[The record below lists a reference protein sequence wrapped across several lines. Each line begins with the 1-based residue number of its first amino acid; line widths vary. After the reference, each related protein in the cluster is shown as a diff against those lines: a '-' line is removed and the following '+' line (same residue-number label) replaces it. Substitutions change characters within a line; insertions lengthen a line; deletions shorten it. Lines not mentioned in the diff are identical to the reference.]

1 MALRLVTP
9 TDGPAPS
16 RSAPAGS
23 PRSAIAALVQRADA
37 QLRAHDVDGWRVT
50 FDGAGEIADVHGRYV
65 ARRALLDA
73 LLAVRGLNAPTLADA
88 YLTGARAACDV
99 LDEDVREPQLLNTA
113 GILFFEL
120 GATAAAEALFHGA
133 GRLDPDLEHLAGNL
147 AACKRRRKAGN
158 QTLQGLP
165 PHVLR
170 ELRTLGPR
178 AQRLAR
184 AATPATGLTLS
195 LCMIVKDEE
204 AMLPKCLASVRDY
217 VDEIIVVDTGSRDR
231 TVEIAQELGAKV
243 LHHEWTGDF
252 SAARNVSFEAATGDW
267 MMFLDADE
275 VLVEGDGPKLRA
287 LTGKVWR
294 EALFLVET
302 NHTGDLEDG
311 MSVNHNALRIFR
323 NRPEYRFKDRI
334 HEQIAWA
341 LPNIPERLEVSGVRI
356 EHYGYLGVVREG
368 KEKSTRN
375 IELLERQ
382 VAEGGD
388 SPFLHFNLGSEYGAL
403 ADQEKALEHFRA
415 AWARLESDPGRTRY
429 GFYPSFCARFVKALH
444 LCGHCD
450 EALATGDRFLAELPG
465 FSDIV
470 FEQAWALRHA
480 GRSDAAVAR
489 FERAIEMGDA
499 PSKYSAAVG
508 AGTFLARTALAD
520 LLLGRGD
527 AERAAEHLRRCLED
541 HPRFI
546 GAVEPYARV
555 LLRLGR
561 SPAETVAE
569 VHALAPELTPGA
581 RFLLA
586 VPLYEAGATAEA
598 EAELRLVLAAQPG
611 GQPARL
617 ALAEAL
623 LSQRRFAEAAEEA
636 QRIPADAPIAPLVAR
651 TLLFARLADPAAGAD
666 DIDGALDYAQRAG
679 LPPAERAAFA
689 AWRSGEPAPGSVPA
703 AAAPLLATM
712 LEALARLEDFDGFE
726 RLAGVAEALALPWRE
741 RRELMAGVYLRRGFL
756 DSACEEWI
764 QSVEREGA
772 DRRAML
778 GLATIAE
785 LRGLPEDA
793 AVFRAEAEGLA
804 A

>member
-9 TDGPAPS
+9 ADGPAIRPTT
-16 RSAPAGS
+16 SAS
-23 PRSAIAALVQRADA
+23 PRASIAALVGRADA
-37 QLRAHDVDGWRVT
+37 QLHARDLDGWRAT
-50 FDGAGEIADVHGRYV
+50 FDGAAELDDVHARYV

-73 LLAVRGLNAPTLADA
+73 MLAVKGLNAPALADT
-88 YLTGARAACDV
+88 YLAGARAVCAV
-99 LDEDVREPQLLNTA
+99 LEENVREPQLLNTA

-120 GATAAAEALFHGA
+120 GATGAAEALFHGA
-133 GRLDPDLEHLAGNL
+133 GRLDPDLEHLSGNL
-147 AACKRRRKAGN
+147 AACKRRRKAN
-158 QTLQGLP
+158 VTLQGLP

-170 ELRTLGPR
+170 ELRTLGPH
-178 AQRLAR
+178 AQKLAR
-184 AATPATGLTLS
+184 GATPATGLTLS

-204 AMLPKCLASVRDY
+204 AMLPKCLASVRDH
-217 VDEIIVVDTGSRDR
+217 VDEIVVVDTGSTDR
-231 TVEIAQELGAKV
+231 TVEIAHEHGAKV

-252 SAARNVSFEAATGDW
+252 SEARNVSFDAATGDW
-267 MMFLDADE
+267 LMYLDADE
-275 VLVEGDGPKLRA
+275 VLVDGDGPKLRA

-294 EALFLVET
+294 EALFFVET

-311 MSVNHNALRIFR
+311 MSVNHNALRVFR

-334 HEQIAWA
+334 HEQIAYA
-341 LPNIPERLEVSGVRI
+341 LPDIPERLEVTSVRI

-368 KEKSTRN
+368 KEKSARN
-375 IELLERQ
+375 IELLEKQ

-388 SPFLHFNLGSEYGAL
+388 SPFLHFNLGSEYGAVNEH
-403 ADQEKALEHFRA
+403 EKALEHFRA
-415 AWARLESDPGRTRY
+415 AWARMEHDPGRTRY
-429 GFYPSFCARFVKALH
+429 GFYPSFCARHVKSLH
-444 LCGHCD
+444 LCGHFD
-450 EALATGDRFLAELPG
+450 EALTTGDRVLAELPG
-465 FSDIV
+465 FTDIV
-470 FEQAWALRHA
+470 FEQAWALRHQ
-480 GRSDAAVAR
+480 GKGDEAVAR
-489 FERAIEMGDA
+489 FEQAIAMGDA

-508 AGTFLARTALAD
+508 AGSFLARTALSD

-527 AERAAEHLRRCLED
+527 AAGAAEHLRRCLED

-546 GAVEPYARV
+546 GAIEPYARA

-561 SPAETVAE
+561 TPAETVAE
-569 VHALAPELTPGA
+569 VHALAPEMAPGA

-586 VPLYEAGATAEA
+586 VPLYEAGASAEA
-598 EAELRLVLAAQPG
+598 EVELRAVLDAQPG

-623 LSQRRFAEAAEEA
+623 LSQARFAEAAQEA
-636 QRIPADAPIAPLVAR
+636 QRIPADAPIAPLAAR
-651 TLLFARLADPAAGAD
+651 TILFARIADPEGGDEEVDAG
-666 DIDGALDYAQRAG
+666 LDYAQRAG

-689 AWRSGEPAPGSVPA
+689 AWHAGHVTAGSVPA
-703 AAAPLLATM
+703 DAAPLLTVM

-764 QSVEREGA
+764 RSVERDGP

-778 GLATIAE
+778 GLATVAE
-785 LRGLPEDA
+785 LRGMPEDA
-793 AVFRAEAEGLA
+793 AVFRTEAEGLA